1 MFTTALHDTSY
12 SSIRSANATPGWRV
26 GVVFACLALVACEGA
41 PNERSGAADPQRDIP
56 EMTVSETA
64 LVEIGV
70 HDERSGH
77 DLGYVIGVALLDDG
91 AVVVADASGQE
102 LRVFDAKGNLQTKA
116 GRPGDGPGD
125 LAFLAGVNGCTDGQL
140 VARQP
145 RRATMFS
152 REGMLQQV
160 IAAPDPAAVYGQD
173 AVGVNAAC
181 DQRLWLTRGQ
191 LPFDTTGFVQ
201 QPWFL
206 QWTSAQDTID
216 VLAFTGLERSR
227 TEVNGE
233 PAMIAVPWM
242 PEPSWAM
249 FDSTVVFSSGV
260 NDTLRIWHAARGWRD
275 VPIPLSARAIRDA
288 DRAGYVAYRVAAIA
302 MEPREARS
310 LMALEALPSVPSVAP
325 VVAELLGDGVSRVWI
340 RSFPDSSSG
349 YKEAGTP
356 ARAGGERWLTFDIDS
371 RQMSWVRVPEGLALK
386 AVHGDR
392 IAGVR
397 EAEDGGQQVMVY
409 ELRAATKP

>member
-1 MFTTALHDTSY
+1 MIAVHDTNRARRCASH
-12 SSIRSANATPGWRV
+12 AAPAWCLRV
-26 GVVFACLALVACEGA
+26 AFTCLALGACEGA
-41 PNERSGAADPQRDIP
+41 PNERSRVADPQRDIP

-64 LVEIGV
+64 LLEIGV
-70 HDERSGH
+70 HDERPGH

-91 AVVVADASGQE
+91 AVVVADAGGQE
-102 LRVFDAKGNLQTKA
+102 LRIFDAQGDLQTKA

-125 LAFLAGVNGCTDGQL
+125 LAFLAGVNGCTDGRL

-145 RRATMFS
+145 RRATVFS
-152 REGMLQQV
+152 RDGAVQQV
-160 IAAPDPAAVYGQD
+160 IAAPDPTAVYGQD
-173 AVGVNAAC
+173 AVGVNASC
-181 DQRLWLTRGQ
+181 DQLLWLTRGQ

-216 VLAFTGLERSR
+216 VLAFPGLERFR

-233 PAMIAVPWM
+233 PAMVAVPWM
-242 PEPSWAM
+242 PEPSWAT
-249 FDSTVVFSSGV
+249 FDSTVVFASGV
-260 NDTLRIWHAARGWRD
+260 HDTLRIWHAARGWRD
-275 VPIPLSARAIRDA
+275 VAIPLTARDIRAA
-288 DRAGYVAYRVAAIA
+288 DRAGYVAYRDAAIA

-310 LMALEALPSVPSVAP
+310 LMALDALPSVPSVAP

-340 RSFPDSSSG
+340 RPFPDSSSG

-356 ARAGGERWLTFDIDS
+356 ARAGGERWLTFDLDS
-371 RQMSWVRVPEGLALK
+371 RQMAWVRVPEGLALK
-386 AVHGDR
+386 DVRGNR

-397 EAEDGGQQVMVY
+397 EAEDGAQQVMVY
-409 ELRAATKP
+409 ELRAARKP

>member
-1 MFTTALHDTSY
+1 MTAGQDTRRTTRRACYAPHASY
-12 SSIRSANATPGWRV
+12 LIAVLT
-26 GVVFACLALVACEGA
+26 CLALAACGDA
-41 PNERSGAADPQRDIP
+41 SDERAGTSDPRRDIA
-56 EMTVSETA
+56 EMTVSDTA

-70 HDERSGH
+70 HGERPGH

-91 AVVVADASGQE
+91 AVVVADAGGQE
-102 LRVFDAKGNLQTKA
+102 LRVFDANGNLQTTA

-125 LAFLAGVNGCTDGQL
+125 LAFLAGVNGCTDGRL

-145 RRATMFS
+145 RRVTMFS
-152 REGMLQQV
+152 RDGALQQV
-160 IAAPDPAAVYGQD
+160 VTAPDPTAMYGQD

-181 DQRLWLTRGQ
+181 DQQLWLTRGQ
-191 LPFDTTGFVQ
+191 LPFDTAGFVQ

-206 QWTSAQDTID
+206 QWTNPRDTVD
-216 VLAFTGLERSR
+216 VLAFTGLERFR

-242 PEPSWAM
+242 PEPSWAT
-249 FDSTVVFSSGV
+249 FDSTVVFASGA
-260 NDTLRIWHAARGWRD
+260 NDTLRIWHAARGWQD

-288 DRAGYVAYRVAAIA
+288 DRAGYVADRNAAIA

-310 LMALEALPSVPSVAP
+310 LMALEALPSVPSRAP

-340 RSFPDSSSG
+340 RPFPDSSSG

-356 ARAGGERWLTFDIDS
+356 ARAGGERWLTFDINS
-371 RQMSWVRVPEGLALK
+371 RQMAWVRVPEGLALK

-397 EAEDGGQQVMVY
+397 EAEDGAQHVLVC
-409 ELRAATKP
+409 ELRAAVE